1 MKRETIADLMAF
13 VAVAENESFTRAAA
27 ELGMS
32 QPALSQIVRRLEA
45 DLGVRLLAR
54 TTRSVAPTDA
64 GDRLLATVGPLLR
77 GLTEGVNALADFREK
92 PAGTVRITSVEHAA
106 RTFILPR
113 LEQLLRDYPDIRV
126 EIIIDYGLVD
136 VVADRFDAGVRL
148 GEQLE
153 KDMIAVRLSP
163 EIPMVIAGAPDY
175 FAQYSRPETPEDLI
189 HHRCL
194 NLRLPTSGTLNEWRF
209 DHHSETKR
217 VRVGG
222 PLIFNTIELIKDA
235 ALRGIGLA
243 YLPLDL
249 LQPELADGRMEA
261 VLADDVLP
269 LPAYYLYYPNRRHA
283 SAAFR
288 LLVEALRYRGK

>member
-77 GLTEGVNALADFREK
+77 GLTEGVNALADFRET

-222 PLIFNTIELIKDA
+222 PLIFNTIELIQDA

-249 LQPELADGRMEA
+249 LPPAFADGRMEA